1 MTLPPN
7 AGVLLVA
14 HGSVENLDDLAAFVA
29 RIRHG
34 RPAPPGL
41 VEELRGRYEA
51 IGGSSPLL
59 QTTREQAQALARRLE
74 APVLVAMRLWEPGV
88 EQALAGAAAL
98 GLSRLVVIALAPF
111 SQHVY
116 WDAAVKV
123 AAAVKSPVELVPSA
137 PYAEEPDFVRAHVEL
152 IERYASRS
160 ATVVLSAHSLPRVAI
175 QRGDPYARL
184 VEGAANAVSVG
195 ITEADG
201 HADRGPT
208 RLCYQSQGADGGDWL
223 GPTVRETLTQL
234 AAEGRREVV
243 WAPFGFLADHV
254 ETLYDLDIEAQAIAR
269 ELALSLVRVP
279 ALNLHPGLTS
289 ALATVAIRS
298 ISADAPG

>member
-1 MTLPPN
+1 MSCPSD

-14 HGSVENLDDLAAFVA
+14 HGTVENLDDLPAFVA

-41 VEELRGRYEA
+41 VEELRHRYQA

-59 QTTREQAQALARRLE
+59 QTTRAQAQALAKRLE
-74 APVLVAMRLWEPGV
+74 APVLVGMRLWEPGV
-88 EQALAGAAAL
+88 ETALAGAAAL
-98 GLSRLVVIALAPF
+98 GLNRLVVLALAPF

-123 AAAVKSPVELVPSA
+123 AATVQTSIELLPSA
-137 PYAEEPDFVRAHVEL
+137 PYAEEPAFVAAHVEA
-152 IERYASRS
+152 IQQAASPD
-160 ATVVLSAHSLPRVAI
+160 AAVVLSAHSLPRVAI

-184 VEGAANAVSVG
+184 VEASAAAVAAGLGGRAV
-195 ITEADG
+195 
-201 HADRGPT
+201 

-223 GPTVRETLTQL
+223 GPTVRETLTAL
-234 AAEGRREVV
+234 AADGQREVV

-254 ETLYDLDIEAQAIAR
+254 ETLYDLDIEARAIAK
-269 ELALSLVRVP
+269 ELSLSLVRVP
-279 ALNLHPGLTS
+279 ALNVHPGLTA
-289 ALATVAIRS
+289 ALAAVAIRS

>member
-1 MTLPPN
+1 MSFPAN

-14 HGSVENLDDLAAFVA
+14 HGTVENLDDLGAFVA

-41 VEELRGRYEA
+41 IEELRHRYEA

-59 QTTREQAQALARRLE
+59 QTTREQAQALAKRLE

-88 EQALAGAAAL
+88 EKALVGAAAL
-98 GLSRLVVIALAPF
+98 GLTRLVVLALAPF

-123 AAAVKSPVELVPSA
+123 AAATQTSIELVPSA
-137 PYAEEPDFVRAHVEL
+137 PYAEEPEFIAAHVDAIQRL
-152 IERYASRS
+152 ASPH
-160 ATVVLSAHSLPRVAI
+160 AAVVLSAHSLPRVAI

-184 VEGAANAVSVG
+184 VEASAAAVGAG
-195 ITEADG
+195 LGDG
-201 HADRGPT
+201 RPV

-223 GPTVRETLTQL
+223 GPTVRETLTAL
-234 AAEGRREVV
+234 AAEGQREVV

-254 ETLYDLDIEAQAIAR
+254 ETLYDLDVEALAIAK
-269 ELALSLVRVP
+269 ELSLSLVRVP
-279 ALNLHPGLTS
+279 ALNLHPGLTA
-289 ALATVAIRS
+289 ALAAVAIRS
-298 ISADAPG
+298 ISANAPG

>member
-1 MTLPPN
+1 MSFPAD

-14 HGSVENLDDLAAFVA
+14 HGTVDNLDDLGDFVA

-41 VEELRGRYEA
+41 VEELRRRYEA

-59 QTTREQAQALARRLE
+59 QTTREQAQALSKRLE

-88 EQALAGAAAL
+88 DKALLGAASL
-98 GLSRLVVIALAPF
+98 GLRRLVVLALAPF

-123 AAAVKSPVELVPSA
+123 AQSVGGDVQLVRSA
-137 PYAEEPDFVRAHVEL
+137 PYAEEPDFVAAHVDL
-152 IERYASRS
+152 IRRHAPPD
-160 ATVVLSAHSLPRVAI
+160 AAVVVSAHSLPRIAI
-175 QRGDPYARL
+175 ERGDPYARL
-184 VEGAANAVSVG
+184 VESSAKAIESSLGRKL
-195 ITEADG
+195 T
-201 HADRGPT
+201 
-208 RLCYQSQGADGGDWL
+208 LCYQSQGADGGAWL
-223 GPTVRETLTQL
+223 GPDVRETLTAL
-234 AAEGRREVV
+234 AAAGHEQVA

-254 ETLYDLDIEAQAIAR
+254 ETLYDLDVEACAIAR
-269 ELALSLVRVP
+269 ELSLSLVRIP

-289 ALATVAIRS
+289 ALASVAIRS
-298 ISADAPG
+298 ISGGGPG

>member
-1 MTLPPN
+1 MSFPAD

-14 HGSVENLDDLAAFVA
+14 HGTVDDLDDLGAFVA

-41 VEELRGRYEA
+41 VEELRRRYEA

-59 QTTREQAQALARRLE
+59 QTTREQAQALAKRLE

-88 EQALAGAAAL
+88 ERALVGAAGL
-98 GLSRLVVIALAPF
+98 GLTRLVVIALAPF

-123 AAAVKSPVELVPSA
+123 AAAANTSVQLVPSA
-137 PYAEEPDFVRAHVEL
+137 PYGEEPSFVGAHVEA
-152 IERYASRS
+152 IRRAS
-160 ATVVLSAHSLPRVAI
+160 ANAAVVLSAHSLPNVAI

-184 VEGAANAVSVG
+184 VEASASAVAAQLGRPV
-195 ITEADG
+195 
-201 HADRGPT
+201 

-223 GPTVRETLTQL
+223 GPTVRETLVAL
-234 AAEGRREVV
+234 AAEGQREVV

-254 ETLYDLDIEAQAIAR
+254 ETLYDLDIEARAIAS
-269 ELALSLVRVP
+269 ELSLSLVRLP
-279 ALNLHPGLTS
+279 ALNVHQGLTS

-298 ISADAPG
+298 ISAAPAG

>member
-1 MTLPPN
+1 MSFPAN

-14 HGSVENLDDLAAFVA
+14 HGTVENLDDLAAFVA

-41 VEELRGRYEA
+41 VEELRHRYEA

-59 QTTREQAQALARRLE
+59 QTTRAQAQALAKRLE

-88 EQALAGAAAL
+88 EKALAGAATL
-98 GLSRLVVIALAPF
+98 GLTQLVVIALAPF

-123 AAAVKSPVELVPSA
+123 AVAAQTSLQLLPSA
-137 PYAEEPDFVRAHVEL
+137 PYAEEPDFVEAHAQA
-152 IERYASRS
+152 IERQASPTAS
-160 ATVVLSAHSLPRVAI
+160 IVLSAHSLPAIAI
-175 QRGDPYARL
+175 QRGDPYAQL
-184 VEGAANAVSVG
+184 VQASAAAVSARLGRPV
-195 ITEADG
+195 
-201 HADRGPT
+201 

-223 GPTVRETLTQL
+223 GPTVRETLSAL
-234 AAEGRREVV
+234 AAEGQREVV

-254 ETLYDLDIEAQAIAR
+254 ETLYDLDIEARAIADG
-269 ELALSLVRVP
+269 LSLSLTRVP

-289 ALATVAIRS
+289 ALAAVAIRS
-298 ISADAPG
+298 ISANALG

>member
-1 MTLPPN
+1 MSFPAN

-14 HGSVENLDDLAAFVA
+14 HGTVENLDDLGAFVA

-41 VEELRGRYEA
+41 VEELRHRYEA

-59 QTTREQAQALARRLE
+59 QTTREQAQALAKRLE
-74 APVLVAMRLWEPGV
+74 APVLIAMRLWEPGV
-88 EQALAGAAAL
+88 EKALAGAAAL
-98 GLSRLVVIALAPF
+98 GLTRLVLIALAPF

-123 AAAVKSPVELVPSA
+123 AAAAQSSVQLVPSA
-137 PYAEEPDFVRAHVEL
+137 PYAEEPDFVTAHVEA
-152 IERYASRS
+152 IGRQAQASPD
-160 ATVVLSAHSLPRVAI
+160 AAIVLSAHSLPRVAI

-184 VEGAANAVSVG
+184 VEASAAAVSTRLGRPV
-195 ITEADG
+195 
-201 HADRGPT
+201 

-223 GPTVRETLTQL
+223 GPTVRETLSGL
-234 AAEGRREVV
+234 AAEGQREVV

-254 ETLYDLDIEAQAIAR
+254 ETLYDLDIEARAIAS
-269 ELALSLVRVP
+269 ELSLSLTRIP
-279 ALNLHPGLTS
+279 ALNVHQGLTS
-289 ALATVAIRS
+289 ALAAVAIRS
-298 ISADAPG
+298 ISANAPG

>member
-1 MTLPPN
+1 MSFPVN

-14 HGSVENLDDLAAFVA
+14 HGTVENLDDLGAFVA

-34 RPAPPGL
+34 RPPPPGL
-41 VEELRGRYEA
+41 VDELRRRYEA

-59 QTTREQAQALARRLE
+59 QTTRDQAQALAKRLE

-88 EQALAGAAAL
+88 EKALAGAAAL
-98 GLSRLVVIALAPF
+98 GLERLSVIALAPF

-123 AAAVKSPVELVPSA
+123 AARVATSIQLLPSA
-137 PYAEEPDFVRAHVEL
+137 PYAEEPDFVAAHVSSIQDAL
-152 IERYASRS
+152 RGPASSS
-160 ATVVLSAHSLPRVAI
+160 AAVVLSAHSLPSIAI

-184 VEGAANAVSVG
+184 VDASAAAVSRG
-195 ITEADG
+195 L
-201 HADRGPT
+201 DRSV

-223 GPTVRETLTQL
+223 GPTVRETLTAI
-234 AAEGRREVV
+234 AAAGTREVV

-254 ETLYDLDIEAQAIAR
+254 ETLYDLDLEARAIAE
-269 ELALSLVRVP
+269 ELSLSLVRVP

-289 ALATVAIRS
+289 ALAAVAIRS
-298 ISADAPG
+298 ISANAPG

>member
-1 MTLPPN
+1 MSFPAN

-14 HGSVENLDDLAAFVA
+14 HGTVDDLDDLGAFVA

-41 VEELRGRYEA
+41 VEELRRRYEA

-59 QTTREQAQALARRLE
+59 QTTREQAQALAKRLE

-88 EQALAGAAAL
+88 EQALVGAAGL
-98 GLSRLVVIALAPF
+98 GLTRLVVIALAPF

-123 AAAVKSPVELVPSA
+123 AAAAKSSVQLVPSA
-137 PYAEEPDFVRAHVEL
+137 PYGEEPSFVGAHVEA
-152 IERYASRS
+152 IRGASGN
-160 ATVVLSAHSLPRVAI
+160 AAVVLSAHSLPNVAI

-184 VEGAANAVSVG
+184 VEASAAAVAAQLGRPV
-195 ITEADG
+195 
-201 HADRGPT
+201 

-223 GPTVRETLTQL
+223 GPTVRETMVAL
-234 AAEGRREVV
+234 AAEGHREVV

-254 ETLYDLDIEAQAIAR
+254 ETLYDLDIEARAIAD
-269 ELALSLVRVP
+269 ELSLSLVRLP
-279 ALNLHPGLTS
+279 ALNVHPGLTS

-298 ISADAPG
+298 ISATSPG